1 MSDLSKFIHEA
12 DEGLL
17 QPIEEGDYNGLITVM
32 GYLMNVK
39 DRQASTDEMFEP
51 IKETIEL
58 LKQYDQELP
67 EEVNVLLQVIF
78 SLIS

>member
-1 MSDLSKFIHEA
+1 
-12 DEGLL
+12 
-17 QPIEEGDYNGLITVM
+17 
-32 GYLMNVK
+32 MNVK

-67 EEVNVLLQVIF
+67 EEVNVLLQVMFFIH
-78 SLIS
+78 